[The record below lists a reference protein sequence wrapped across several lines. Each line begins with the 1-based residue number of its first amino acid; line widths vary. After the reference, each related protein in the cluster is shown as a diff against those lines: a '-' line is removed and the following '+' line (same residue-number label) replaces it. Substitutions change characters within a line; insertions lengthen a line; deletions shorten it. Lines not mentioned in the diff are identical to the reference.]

1 MENNCCIWLVKANG
15 GETSKKNWRVTSS
28 MMPWLSWVTRNN
40 IIWWVTLW
48 FSPPL
53 AGNSCVRVMRLCHVS
68 GLCGFTAEF
77 PSLFGDL
84 MCQSIFLGWSLMGC
98 LCFSEKHTS
107 ESSLN
112 FCLLCCLISR
122 VGYKLSSTLFT
133 WKQSPALHSPP
144 LCSAVKPASN

>member
-1 MENNCCIWLVKANG
+1 MEEKLQ
-15 GETSKKNWRVTSS
+15 KKHKFVSNWRVTSF

-53 AGNSCVRVMRLCHVS
+53 AGNSCVRVMWMCHIS
-68 GLCGFTAEF
+68 GLCGFTADF

-98 LCFSEKHTS
+98 LCFSEKYTS

-112 FCLLCCLISR
+112 FCLLCCLISC
-122 VGYKLSSTLFT
+122 VGYKLSHNPVYMGAKCCPS
-133 WKQSPALHSPP
+133 QPP
-144 LCSAVKPASN
+144 LYSAVKPASN